1 MVDDLVLVLGDQLD
15 RGSAALAAAGRERS
29 VVLMIETAAEAA
41 HAWSH
46 KQRIALFLAAMRHHA
61 EALRGSGWAVD
72 YQALEAGHASL
83 AAGLADAIARHRPR
97 RVRMVEAGEWRVQKM
112 IQSACDSAG
121 LELRVHED
129 THFYC
134 SREGFARWARG
145 RKQLVMEFFYRD
157 MRKRFDVLMDDGK
170 PAGGEWN
177 FDKSNRGSFGRK
189 GPGTV
194 PAPIRF
200 PRDAITRGAV
210 AEAEARFGNHPGS
223 LDNFGWPVTPEQAE
237 AALEDFVAQRLPL
250 FGRYQDAMWQG
261 EPWLYHAHL
270 AAAMNLK
277 LLDPRRAVAAAVEAW
292 RSGHAPLEAV
302 EGFVR
307 QVLGWREFIRGVYWL
322 EMPGY
327 AGHNHFGHDRPLPG
341 FFWDADTDLN
351 CLRQCLGDT
360 LANGYAHHIQRLMVI
375 GNFALLA
382 GLDPRAV
389 CAWFL
394 GIYVDAVEWVELP
407 NTLGMA
413 LHADGGLVG
422 TKPYVASGAYIKRMS
437 NYCAGCRYDPGQRSG
452 EGACPF
458 NLLYWDFLARHREPL
473 AANPRMTLAL
483 KNLERI
489 GAEELGRVRAGAAAF
504 LGTLRP
510 AG

>member
-1 MVDDLVLVLGDQLD
+1 MAAELVLVLGDQLD
-15 RGSAALAAAGRERS
+15 PHSTALAAATRAGA
-29 VVLMIETAAEAA
+29 VVLMIESAAEAT

-46 KQRIALFLAAMRHHA
+46 KQRIAVFLAAMRHHA
-61 EALRGSGWAVD
+61 AALRDAGWTVD

-83 AAGLADAIARHRPR
+83 GAGLADAIRRHRPA
-97 RVRMVEAGEWRVQKM
+97 RVRMVEAGEWRVQAM
-112 IQSACDSAG
+112 IESACAAAG
-121 LELRVHED
+121 VALQVHD
-129 THFYC
+129 DAHFYC
-134 SREGFARWARG
+134 RREDFARWARG

-157 MRKRFDVLMDDGK
+157 MRKRFDVLMTGDR

-177 FDKSNRGSFGRK
+177 FDKSNRGSFGRN

-194 PAPIRF
+194 PAPRRF
-200 PRDAITRGAV
+200 APDEITTDVLREV
-210 AEAEARFGNHPGS
+210 EARFAAHPGS
-223 LDNFGWPVTPEQAE
+223 LEAFGWPVTPAQAE

-277 LLDPRRAVAAAVEAW
+277 LLDPRRAVAAALEAW

-322 EMPGY
+322 NMPGY
-327 AGHNHFGHDRPLPG
+327 AEGNHFAHHRPLPG
-341 FFWDADTDLN
+341 FFWDADTELN
-351 CLRQCLGDT
+351 CLKQCFGDT

-389 CAWFL
+389 CDWFL

-413 LHADGGLVG
+413 LHADGGIVG

-437 NYCAGCRYDPGQRSG
+437 NYCAGCRYDPGKRSG
-452 EGACPF
+452 AGACPF
-458 NLLYWDFLARHREPL
+458 NLLYWDFLARHREQL
-473 AANPRMTLAL
+473 AANPRMGLAL

-489 GAEELGRVRAGAAAF
+489 GTEALAETRAGAAAF
-504 LGTLRP
+504 LARLP
-510 AG
+510 AP

>member
-1 MVDDLVLVLGDQLD
+1 
-15 RGSAALAAAGRERS
+15 
-29 VVLMIETAAEAA
+29 
-41 HAWSH
+41 
-46 KQRIALFLAAMRHHA
+46 
-61 EALRGSGWAVD
+61 
-72 YQALEAGHASL
+72 
-83 AAGLADAIARHRPR
+83 
-97 RVRMVEAGEWRVQKM
+97 
-112 IQSACDSAG
+112 
-121 LELRVHED
+121 
-129 THFYC
+129 
-134 SREGFARWARG
+134 
-145 RKQLVMEFFYRD
+145 MEQ
-157 MRKRFDVLMDDGK
+157 GK

-177 FDKSNRGSFGRK
+177 FDRANRGSFGRQ
-189 GPGTV
+189 GPGKV
-194 PAPIRF
+194 PAPRRF
-200 PRDAITRGAV
+200 PPDGVTRDVLAEV
-210 AEAEARFGNHPGS
+210 AERFGDHPGS
-223 LDNFGWPVTPEQAE
+223 LEDFGWPVTAAQAE

-277 LLDPRRAVAAAVEAW
+277 LLDPRRAVAAAVAAW
-292 RSGHAPLEAV
+292 RSGQAPLEAV

-327 AGHNHFGHDRPLPG
+327 AERNHFGHDRPLPG

-351 CLRQCLGDT
+351 CLRQCFGDT
-360 LANGYAHHIQRLMVI
+360 LQNGYAHHIQRLMVI

-413 LHADGGLVG
+413 LHADGGIVG

-452 EGACPF
+452 ADACPF
-458 NLLYWDFLARHREPL
+458 TLLYWDFLARHREQL
-473 AANPRMTLAL
+473 AANPRMGLAV

-489 GAEELGRVRAGAAAF
+489 GTDELARIRSGAAAF
-504 LGTLRP
+504 LATLAAP
-510 AG
+510 